1 MPEKPSHQM
10 PATVSPEHEEFVYR
24 IWDRLR
30 RTDTSLG
37 MDDLATLTSACS
49 DITQLLKRPKRPVKP
64 MRLRIVR

>member
-1 MPEKPSHQM
+1 MPEKPLHRTQ
-10 PATVSPEHEEFVYR
+10 ATVSPEHDAFCRR

-49 DITQLLKRPKRPVKP
+49 DLTTLLKRPKRPVRVTK
-64 MRLRIVR
+64 LKAV